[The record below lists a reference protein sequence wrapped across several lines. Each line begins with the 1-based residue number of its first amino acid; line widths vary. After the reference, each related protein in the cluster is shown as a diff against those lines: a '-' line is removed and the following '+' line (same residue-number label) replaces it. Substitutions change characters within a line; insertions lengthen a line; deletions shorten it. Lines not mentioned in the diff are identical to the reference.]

1 MFAGQTN
8 GPEQGGGRCETWA
21 PPWHLP
27 HAGWLSTQ
35 QCWFIPS
42 SAGTPEIYLVFV
54 SPSIHVAC
62 LCAAV
67 TFGLLEDE

>member
-1 MFAGQTN
+1 MGRNKGAGDVRPGLLPGTC
-8 GPEQGGGRCETWA
+8 PC
-21 PPWHLP
+21 WHLP

-67 TFGLLEDE
+67 TFGLVEDE